1 MKKQILK
8 SVLQMIVAALTAL
21 ITSMGVASCM

>member
-21 ITSMGVASCM
+21 ITSMGVVSCM